1 MPTTQPYYE
10 NLWRRPMPH
19 KPEPL
24 TRFYI
29 RGVGALARRKW
40 LRGVEGLEHVTPEND
55 PFVLVSN
62 HSQRPETLILNS
74 LLAFHR
80 DGRLVHYLADWPMML
95 VPGVATMYR
104 RGGVIPVF
112 GKTPKVR
119 FLARM
124 ESRFQRRYP
133 GSAWER
139 ALALL
144 QDGQSVGVFP
154 ESTMNRNRTR
164 MLRGRPGAALLALQA
179 GVPVV
184 PMGVRFDAE
193 PPSQPIG
200 DLERFSVHIGSPIQ
214 TGPFAA
220 DLDLSEEDEASG
232 IRLHTAAKELHQ
244 ILMQRVSELC
254 GKTWR
259 PGAARRK
266 DRIGTE
272 SATIGTASSGS
283 STESLR

>member
-1 MPTTQPYYE
+1 MPPAPFYE

-19 KPEPL
+19 KPEFF
-24 TRFYI
+24 TRLYI
-29 RGVGALARRKW
+29 RGVGSLARRKW
-40 LRGVEGLEHVTPEND
+40 LRAVEGLEHVAPEND

-112 GKTPKVR
+112 GKKPKVR
-119 FLARM
+119 ILAGLEGWFR
-124 ESRFQRRYP
+124 RRYP
-133 GSAWER
+133 GTAWER
-139 ALALL
+139 ALEMLRA
-144 QDGQSVGVFP
+144 GRSVGVFP
-154 ESTMNRNRTR
+154 ESTMNRNRR
-164 MLRGRPGAALLALQA
+164 KMLRGRPGAALLALEA

-184 PMGVRFDAE
+184 PMGVRFDDE
-193 PPSQPIG
+193 PGDRPIG
-200 DLERFSVHIGSPIQ
+200 DSESFSVHIGAPIPADRWLSEADRDPADEE
-214 TGPFAA
+214 TARA
-220 DLDLSEEDEASG
+220 DLRLAS
-232 IRLHTAAKELHQ
+232 KELHAE
-244 ILMQRVSELC
+244 LMGRISELC

-266 DRIGTE
+266 DRLDPD
-272 SATIGTASSGS
+272 APD
-283 STESLR
+283 LP

>member
-1 MPTTQPYYE
+1 
-10 NLWRRPMPH
+10 MPH

-40 LRGVEGLEHVTPEND
+40 LRGVEGLKHVAPESD
-55 PFVLVSN
+55 PFVIVSN

-80 DGRLVHYLADWPMML
+80 GGRLVHYLADWPMML

-112 GKTPKVR
+112 GKKPKVR
-119 FLARM
+119 ALARM
-124 ESRFQRRYP
+124 EGRFRRRYP

-139 ALALL
+139 ALRLL
-144 QDGQSVGVFP
+144 QAGRSVGVFP
-154 ESTMNRNRTR
+154 ESTMNRNRNR

-179 GVPVV
+179 GVPLV

-193 PPSQPIG
+193 PADQPIS
-200 DLERFSVHIGSPIQ
+200 DLERFSVHIGAPIE
-214 TGPFAA
+214 TEHFAA
-220 DLDLSEEDEASG
+220 DAELSSDRTADDAMGDEASRA
-232 IRLHTAAKELHQ
+232 RLHSASKELHQ
-244 ILMQRVSELC
+244 VLMRRVSELC

-266 DRIGTE
+266 EGIGTE
-272 SATIGTASSGS
+272 SARDQDSIDQD
-283 STESLR
+283 